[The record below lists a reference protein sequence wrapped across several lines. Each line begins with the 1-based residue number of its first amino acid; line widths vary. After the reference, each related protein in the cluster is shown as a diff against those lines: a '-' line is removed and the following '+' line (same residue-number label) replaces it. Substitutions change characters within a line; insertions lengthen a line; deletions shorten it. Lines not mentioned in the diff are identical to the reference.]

1 MATQIDL
8 LPRAIEMHKSLGNH
22 VKDVEKIEKE
32 VQERCPNLAT
42 EQTRIPVLKQGLKKT
57 AEKADEMKSEVIK
70 QENEVL
76 ARITCLEET
85 VRAEQQSRQE
95 MQEQLNE
102 TQEQLNE
109 TQSDLLKMK
118 GDLHTGQTAYNFE
131 KHLAAH
137 IYPPG
142 TPVTH
147 GRIFTTL
154 MKWLKANKHT
164 REGRDAS
171 RKWGKLKEEFGWSND
186 RQQIAVFFKM
196 LKCREEYAHPEVNF
210 AMPISENFT
219 DSEKE
224 CVQVIRN
231 MTIKLNEEA
240 NQHSL

>member
-1 MATQIDL
+1 MTDL
-8 LPRAIEMHKSLGNH
+8 LPRAMEIHKSLGNH
-22 VKDVEKIEKE
+22 VKDAEKIEKE
-32 VQERCPNLAT
+32 VQQRYPEFEI
-42 EQTRIPVLKQGLKKT
+42 EQTTIPVLKQGLKKT
-57 AEKADEMKSEVIK
+57 TKKADEMKSEVKK
-70 QENEVL
+70 QENEVSV
-76 ARITCLEET
+76 RIASLEET
-85 VRAEQQSRQE
+85 VRAEQQSRQKFQNQVE
-95 MQEQLNE
+95 KMQEQLNE
-102 TQEQLNE
+102 TQC
-109 TQSDLLKMK
+109 DLLKMK

-171 RKWGKLKEEFGWSND
+171 RRWEELKKEFGWSND
-186 RQQIAVFFKM
+186 KQQTAVFFKM

-210 AMPISENFT
+210 ALPISKNFT
-219 DSEKE
+219 DSEKK

-231 MTIKLNEEA
+231 MTIKLNEHV
-240 NQHSL
+240 NQHDLLH

>member
-1 MATQIDL
+1 MATQIADL
-8 LPRAIEMHKSLGNH
+8 RPLAIKIHESLGNH
-22 VKDVEKIEKE
+22 VKDIEKVEKE
-32 VQERCPNLAT
+32 VQARCPKSAIK
-42 EQTRIPVLKQGLKKT
+42 QTTIPVLKQGLKKT
-57 AEKADEMKSEVIK
+57 TEKADEMKSEVIK

-76 ARITCLEET
+76 ARIACLEKT

-95 MQEQLNE
+95 M
-102 TQEQLNE
+102 QEQLNE

-154 MKWLKANKHT
+154 MKWLKENKHT

-171 RKWGKLKEEFGWSND
+171 RKWKKLKEEFGWSND

-196 LKCREEYAHPEVNF
+196 LKCREEHAHPEVNF

-219 DSEKE
+219 DSEKK

-240 NQHSL
+240 NQHTL